1 MLFAC
6 RTGSPVRVF
15 GAETGH
21 PNRGLAKEENM
32 CPACVTTTLAL
43 IAAGAGSA
51 GGLTGLVVTKLR
63 PKAGTKKAAPKKGAE
78 EPQTKETPR

>member
-1 MLFAC
+1 
-6 RTGSPVRVF
+6 
-15 GAETGH
+15 
-21 PNRGLAKEENM
+21 M

-63 PKAGTKKAAPKKGAE
+63 PKAATKKPEPKPGAE
-78 EPQTKETPR
+78 EPEPKETSR

>member
-1 MLFAC
+1 
-6 RTGSPVRVF
+6 
-15 GAETGH
+15 
-21 PNRGLAKEENM
+21 M

-63 PKAGTKKAAPKKGAE
+63 PKAGTKKADPKKGAE

>member
-1 MLFAC
+1 
-6 RTGSPVRVF
+6 
-15 GAETGH
+15 
-21 PNRGLAKEENM
+21 M

-63 PKAGTKKAAPKKGAE
+63 PKAGAKNPDPKKEAE
-78 EPQTKETPR
+78 EPQKKETLR